1 MKLKWEKQ
9 IELIL
14 VLSVLRPTVTDD
26 RRFIRMSYTL
36 ASSLGMHVFKLS
48 IYTKTLEHSLVYKA
62 YIKINF

>member
-1 MKLKWEKQ
+1 MAENKIMVFYMKLKWEKQ

-48 IYTKTLEHSLVYKA
+48 IYTE
-62 YIKINF
+62 NP